1 MIEDLLRRLAE
12 GDEGALK
19 ELYEL
24 TGRRVWSYIWRL
36 CGDREMVDE
45 LTVMTYTEVWR
56 SAPGFRGESKAL
68 TWIYAIAR
76 RLTYR
81 ALRGR
86 RMEEDPEEGENSP
99 VSEEDPFREC
109 LRMEIRALVRKALEA
124 LPLKHR
130 EVLDLVFLHGLTYD
144 PSLTVGRGWGISSE
158 HFRPEITPK
167 CPSNSLLPPTTHPLS
182 LQMLCY
188 AYKITS

>member
-36 CGDREMVDE
+36 CGDREMADE

-81 ALRGR
+81 TLRGR

-109 LRMEIRALVRKALEA
+109 LRLEIRALVRKALEA

-130 EVLDLVFLHGLTYD
+130 EVLDLVFLHGLTYEEIAGILNI
-144 PSLTVGRGWGISSE
+144 PVNTVKTRVF
-158 HFRPEITPK
+158 HARK
-167 CPSNSLLPPTTHPLS
+167 KLR
-182 LQMLCY
+182 
-188 AYKITS
+188 KILEGMGVKRDDVL